1 METSQRSSE
10 EYTTLNTKSRQRKQ
24 DSWGRTISTLC
35 IGLIALLVVSIIY
48 FIAARG
54 LTTFFKDGVSFA
66 TFFTGTTWDPTSGA
80 KYVGALPM
88 IVTSFSVT
96 LLAAVVATPF
106 ALAIALFTTELAPKR
121 SRDLIQSMVELLVAI
136 PSVVYGFIG
145 LAVLVPVIRN
155 LFGGTGSGI
164 LTATLVLFVMIL
176 PTITSL
182 TIESLRSVPRD
193 YRSASFALG
202 ATMWQT
208 MHRVILRAALPGILT
223 AVIFGMARAFG
234 EALAVQMVIGNA
246 AVMPTSLISPSAT
259 LTSILTAGIGNTIMG
274 TLPNDALWSL
284 ALVLLLM
291 SLIFNLLVRTINKK
305 GVEQH

>member
-121 SRDLIQSMVELLVAI
+121 SRGLIQSMVELLVGI

-145 LAVLVPVIRN
+145 LAVLVPVIRD
-155 LFGGTGSGI
+155 
-164 LTATLVLFVMIL
+164 
-176 PTITSL
+176 
-182 TIESLRSVPRD
+182 RKSV
-193 YRSASFALG
+193 
-202 ATMWQT
+202 
-208 MHRVILRAALPGILT
+208 V
-223 AVIFGMARAFG
+223 
-234 EALAVQMVIGNA
+234 
-246 AVMPTSLISPSAT
+246 
-259 LTSILTAGIGNTIMG
+259 
-274 TLPNDALWSL
+274 
-284 ALVLLLM
+284 
-291 SLIFNLLVRTINKK
+291 
-305 GVEQH
+305 

>member
-1 METSQRSSE
+1 M
-10 EYTTLNTKSRQRKQ
+10 
-24 DSWGRTISTLC
+24 
-35 IGLIALLVVSIIY
+35 
-48 FIAARG
+48 
-54 LTTFFKDGVSFA
+54 
-66 TFFTGTTWDPTSGA
+66 
-80 KYVGALPM
+80 
-88 IVTSFSVT
+88 
-96 LLAAVVATPF
+96 VATPF
-106 ALAIALFTTELAPKR
+106 ALAIALFTTELAR
-121 SRDLIQSMVELLVAI
+121 GLIQSMVELLVGI

-259 LTSILTAGIGNTIMG
+259 LTSILTAGIGNTVMG